1 MLRKARGFTLVE
13 LLVVIGII
21 ALLIAILLPALSRA
35 REQAKTAQCLS
46 NLRQLATVYQLYA
59 NDWRDAI
66 PIGYRDGSPWTGY
79 YICESSTRY
88 PLMGRLYDAGYFT
101 SPEAFFCPSQT
112 DPRWQYNT
120 PQNPWPPPAG
130 GGNHTRSG
138 YTCRPTVAW
147 VVPKDHN
154 DQAWPKN
161 QIWPKLSQ
169 MKNKA
174 VLADVVGIPMN
185 APDFTTVHHSSLNV
199 LYGDRSA
206 RAVQKSAYEANQKLI
221 QAQNTSGAPLA
232 LYIDETDPS
241 KDNLWNNLDR
251 Q

>member
-1 MLRKARGFTLVE
+1 MTGSRKATRGFTLVE

-35 REQAKTAQCLS
+35 REQAKNAQCLS

-59 NDWRDAI
+59 NDYKDQI
-66 PIGYRDGSPWTGY
+66 PIGYDGNSPWTGY
-79 YICESSTRY
+79 YICQSSKWY
-88 PLMGRLYDAGYFT
+88 PLMGYLYQGNYLT

-130 GGNHTRSG
+130 GGNHTRAG
-138 YTCRPTVAW
+138 YTCRPTIQW
-147 VVPKDHN
+147 GTGKPKVPL
-154 DQAWPKN
+154 PRM
-161 QIWPKLSQ
+161 SQ

-174 VLADVVGIPMN
+174 FLADVVGIPMN

-206 RAVQKSAYEANQKLI
+206 RAVPKGAYEANQKLI
-221 QAQNTSGAPLA
+221 QAQNTSSAPLS